1 MKTLLLIL
9 FFPVLCFGQTNI
21 ISNRSHHGELAEAHL
36 ETDNFG
42 LPAPM
47 IDSIIYIGGTC
58 IVEATSQMG
67 ATIYYDTVCD
77 HSLFLEHDFDLKEI
91 KKHYSTRV
99 KFIGFEN
106 YPKQKD
112 QKVKTNRRGLRL
124 NQVSTALILLLVFL
138 FIGKQ
143 IEKLRWY

>member
-1 MKTLLLIL
+1 MRLLLLTLL
-9 FFPVLCFGQTNI
+9 FPIVSFSQTNI
-21 ISNRSHHGELAEAHL
+21 ISNRSHHGDISQAHL

-47 IDSIIYIGGTC
+47 IDSIMYIGGTC

-67 ATIYYDTVCD
+67 SSLYYDTVCD
-77 HSLFLEHDFDLKEI
+77 HRLFLEHDFDIKEI
-91 KKHYSTRV
+91 KKHYPNHV

-106 YPKQKD
+106 YSKQKD
-112 QKVKTNRRGLRL
+112 HKVKTSKKRTRF
-124 NQVSTALILLLVFL
+124 NQLSTFVILLLTFL

-143 IEKLRWY
+143 IDKLRWN

>member
-1 MKTLLLIL
+1 MKLLLL
-9 FFPVLCFGQTNI
+9 ALLLPVISYSQTNI
-21 ISNRSHHGELAEAHL
+21 IANRSHHGELTEAHL

-58 IVEATSQMG
+58 VVEATSQMR
-67 ATIYYDTVCD
+67 ASTYYDTVCD
-77 HSLFLEHDFDLKEI
+77 HPLFLEHDFDLREI

-112 QKVKTNRRGLRL
+112 QKVKTNKRGLRL
-124 NQVSTALILLLVFL
+124 NQTSIVLILITLFL

-143 IEKLRWY
+143 IERIKWN